1 MDHHTKKFTEK
12 GLDLFV
18 NYVLRL
24 ILYEA
29 AAKAPLLII
38 EIYLFAQVLIY
49 FLTVK
54 DYNNIMQQQ
63 DYVALFFC
71 NY

>member
-29 AAKAPLLII
+29 AAKALLLII

-49 FLTVK
+49 FLIVK
-54 DYNNIMQQQ
+54 DYNNIIQQQ

>member
-1 MDHHTKKFTEK
+1 MGHHTKKFTEK
-12 GLDLFV
+12 GLNLFV

-29 AAKAPLLII
+29 PAKALLLII

-49 FLTVK
+49 FLIVK
-54 DYNNIMQQQ
+54 DYNNIMHSIF
-63 DYVALFFC
+63 YEALFFC